1 MPRKKSKVATRTLI
15 PEEIEKQ
22 FEMISERA
30 KECGIIQVMKLPE
43 WVEYANRYKAAL
55 IENNP
60 KIKEIDLRFVVNR
73 GTIAKIVLKHGYW
86 FSKWMTSQ
94 SMANR
99 IEKYHYVIH
108 DFLERGLEAVPD
120 EWRKVGEWYDR
131 RCIRPITDSRGI
143 VHYYDI
149 TPQMIIFGRDL
160 GKTNCFTSDPLVQR
174 VADDPYSKW
183 YVGQY
188 TLPKAQQILTSI
200 KMKLE
205 NPFLSLLFPE
215 TFCPAKTEYVDKGG
229 KWNATEVEIVTFSE
243 NGIINPRQECTYTA
257 VSPDS
262 ATTGGHPNG
271 AYVDDL
277 DNDISDA
284 TILETNK
291 CRKWFENLSALAY
304 YPGHFPLRLTDTL
317 YREGCVCD
325 VNKGK
330 CTYAR
335 MPLEWFYE
343 GERKFL
349 SMWYPAPVCDKLK
362 IEWGITWQGHA
373 CISHIPRDMQKTELG
388 FDRNANIRNISG
400 ARFEEMRKALIAVS
414 AGDPSYSTI
423 GKKAGDGKSHAT
435 ILHTLRD
442 QRTTYI
448 YGFWET
454 MGVEN
459 TEAWRDV
466 CVRQVVR
473 NGVEVWTQDAQATQI
488 AQANYVNKAIS
499 EATKQACKCY
509 CHTKPSKGKMQ
520 VAMSVLHDPIV
531 SREVVVLR
539 IADGPF
545 ENVQS
550 MQKVIDQFTGIDKG
564 MDIID
569 CAVYIVGDI
578 DMNVELPKA
587 LYRRE
592 YIKRI
597 TENPTPSEEFCL
609 TKWQMNRGVR

>member
-1 MPRKKSKVATRTLI
+1 MPRKSSKVSTPQI
-15 PEEIEKQ
+15 PKDPEKQ
-22 FEMISERA
+22 INMITDRA
-30 KECGIIQVMKLPE
+30 RECGIIQVMNLPK
-43 WVEYANRYKAAL
+43 WVDYGKRIEKAL
-55 IENNP
+55 IEEDP
-60 KIKEIDLRFVVNR
+60 KMDKFISRLLINR
-73 GTIAKIVLKHGYW
+73 GVIAAIIKTHQYW
-86 FSKWMTSQ
+86 FSRWMTSK
-94 SMANR
+94 SKLYR
-99 IEKYHYVIH
+99 IEQFHYVVC
-108 DFLERGLEAVPD
+108 DFLERGLDAVPE

-131 RCIRPITDSRGI
+131 RNFQLLPEKTSSGKDR
-143 VHYYDI
+143 YYDI
-149 TPQMIIFGRDL
+149 SPQIIMIPRGL
-160 GKTNCFTSDPLVQR
+160 GKTNMFTSDAAIR
-174 VADDPYSKW
+174 EVAIDPKSKW
-183 YVGQY
+183 FIGQY
-188 TLPKAQQILTSI
+188 TLPLAKGILKSI
-200 KMKLE
+200 KTKLE
-205 NPFLSLLFPE
+205 YPQLALIFPE
-215 TFCPAKTEYVDKGG
+215 TFCPAETEYLDKGG
-229 KWNATEVEIVTFSE
+229 KWSATEVEIVTLS
-243 NGIINPRQECTYTA
+243 IDADDPRTECTFNA

-262 ATTGGHPNG
+262 AKTGGHPNG
-271 AYVDDL
+271 GFFDDL
-277 DNDISDA
+277 DNEISTA
-284 TILETNK
+284 TEAES
-291 CRKWFENLSALAY
+291 ENMCDFWKNVSATAY
-304 YPGHFPLRLTDTL
+304 YPGLFPQRLTDTFH
-317 YREGCVCD
+317 YEGGICQKE
-325 VNKGK
+325 KGD

-335 MPLEWFYE
+335 MPAEWFYE

-349 SMWYPAPVCDKLK
+349 SVQYPAPVLEQKK
-362 IEWGITWQGHA
+362 KGWKEFYKAHA
-373 CISHIPRDMQKTELG
+373 CIAPLPRDMQKTELG

-531 SREVVVLR
+531 SREIVILR

-545 ENVQS
+545 ENVQA